1 MDSSIVGRY
10 IILLQAVSV
19 IIVAALLISKSKY
32 FAEVLEGQPG
42 SRSQLI
48 LLLFFGAVSV
58 YGSVIGIDLFGA
70 RINVRDLGPLVGGL
84 ACGPLVGLGAGFIG
98 AAFRMTEGGFTVLP
112 CSLAVLMAGVLGGL
126 VYLWKGKF
134 PGVMLSVA
142 LAVLYELFHMGLV
155 LVLASPYSLAADV
168 VREAVGPMVL
178 SNAAGMF
185 IFALIIAGVISER
198 ETRADRDR
206 YQRELQKKQAE
217 LAVAADIQKSLL
229 PDNVP
234 SLAGFD
240 LAATAI
246 PAKEVGGDFY
256 DFLAG
261 NGGNGMVIADVSGKS
276 VSAALFMALSRVVVR
291 ASAAPGKSVAEAL
304 RDAND
309 LIVSNSGSENSG
321 MFVTLFLGALNSSSK
336 EMTYA
341 NAGHNPPLLY
351 RAKDNFIEKLEVTGI
366 ALGMMS
372 GLEYEERQIAF
383 HTGDVLVMYT
393 DGVVEAMNG
402 KGEMFGLKQLE
413 SSIKAAA
420 YGSANGILERIMGDI
435 SQFSGSEE
443 QSDDITAIVVK
454 AI

>member
-1 MDSSIVGRY
+1 MDPSIVGRY

-19 IIVAALLISKSKY
+19 IIVAALLISKSRY
-32 FAEVLEGQPG
+32 FAEVLEGQPS

-84 ACGPLVGLGAGFIG
+84 ACGPIVGLGAGLIG
-98 AAFRMTEGGFTVLP
+98 AAFRMTEGGFTALP
-112 CSLAVLMAGVLGGL
+112 CSLAVLTAGAIGGL

-142 LAVLYELFHMGLV
+142 LAVLYELFHMSLV
-155 LVLASPYSLAADV
+155 LVLASPYSLAEEV
-168 VREAVGPMVL
+168 VRAAVGPMVL

-198 ETRADRDR
+198 ETRAERDR

-240 LAATAI
+240 LAATAV

-256 DFLAG
+256 DFIMG
-261 NGGNGMVIADVSGKS
+261 DGGNGMVIADVSGKS

-291 ASAAPGKSVAEAL
+291 ASAAPRKSAAEAL
-304 RDAND
+304 RDANK

-336 EMTYA
+336 DMTYA

-351 RAKDNFIEKLEVTGI
+351 RAKDGTLEMLEVTGI
-366 ALGMMS
+366 ALGMMD
-372 GLEYEERQIAF
+372 GMEYEERHVAF

-402 KGEMFGLKQLE
+402 KGELFGLKQLE

-420 YGSANGILERIMGDI
+420 HSSANGILERIMEDI

-454 AI
+454 AV

>member
-1 MDSSIVGRY
+1 MDPSIVGRY

-19 IIVAALLISKSKY
+19 IIVAALLISKSRY
-32 FAEVLEGQPG
+32 FAEVLEGQP
-42 SRSQLI
+42 SRRSQLI

-84 ACGPLVGLGAGFIG
+84 ACGPIVGLGAGLIG

-112 CSLAVLMAGVLGGL
+112 CSLAVLTAGAIGGL

-155 LVLASPYSLAADV
+155 LILASPYSLAEEV
-168 VREAVGPMVL
+168 VRAAVGPMVL

-198 ETRADRDR
+198 GTRAERDR

-256 DFLAG
+256 DFIIG

-291 ASAAPGKSVAEAL
+291 ASAAPSRSVAEAL
-304 RDAND
+304 RDANK

-351 RAKDNFIEKLEVTGI
+351 RAKDGTLEMLEVTGI
-366 ALGMMS
+366 ALGMMD
-372 GLEYEERQIAF
+372 GMEYEERQIAF

-402 KGEMFGLKQLE
+402 KGELFGLKQLE

-420 YGSANGILERIMGDI
+420 YSSANGILERIMGDI

>member
-1 MDSSIVGRY
+1 MDPSIVGRY

-19 IIVAALLISKSKY
+19 IIVAALLISRSRY
-32 FAEVLEGQPG
+32 FAEVLEGKP
-42 SRSQLI
+42 SRKSQLI
-48 LLLFFGAVSV
+48 LLLFFGAVSI

-70 RINVRDLGPLVGGL
+70 RINVRDLGPLVAGL
-84 ACGPLVGLGAGFIG
+84 TCGPLVGLGAGFIG
-98 AAFRMTEGGFTVLP
+98 AAFRMTEGGFTALP

-155 LVLASPYSLAADV
+155 LILASPYSLAVEV
-168 VREAVGPMVL
+168 VRVAIGPMVL

-256 DFLAG
+256 DFIAG

-351 RAKDNFIEKLEVTGI
+351 RAKYDAIEKLDVTGA

-372 GLEYEERQIAF
+372 GLEYEERQVAF
-383 HTGDVLVMYT
+383 HTDDVLVMYT

-402 KGEMFGLKQLE
+402 KGELFGLKRLE
-413 SSIKAAA
+413 SSMKA
-420 YGSANGILERIMGDI
+420 SAHSSAKSIMERIMGDL
-435 SQFSGSEE
+435 SRFCGSEE

>member
-1 MDSSIVGRY
+1 MDPSIVGRY

-19 IIVAALLISKSKY
+19 IIVAALLISKSRY
-32 FAEVLEGQPG
+32 FAEVLEGRP
-42 SRSQLI
+42 SSKSQLI
-48 LLLFFGAVSV
+48 LLLFFGAVSI
-58 YGSVIGIDLFGA
+58 YGSIIGIDLFGA

-84 ACGPLVGLGAGFIG
+84 ACGPIVGLGAGFIG
-98 AAFRMTEGGFTVLP
+98 AAFRMTEGGFTALP

-155 LVLASPYSLAADV
+155 LVLASPYSLAAEV
-168 VREAVGPMVL
+168 VRAAVGPMVL

-256 DFLAG
+256 DFITG

-351 RAKDNFIEKLEVTGI
+351 RAEHNVIEKLEVTGA

-383 HTGDVLVMYT
+383 HADDVLVMYT

-402 KGEMFGLKQLE
+402 KGELFGLKRLE
-413 SSIKAAA
+413 SSMKA
-420 YGSANGILERIMGDI
+420 SAHSSAKSIMERIMGDL
-435 SQFSGSEE
+435 SQFCGSEE